1 MNKSA
6 IQKYAIWARNE
17 LIEQVKQRAFQYGIN
32 EAGFGDENA
41 SVVAGRVLSN
51 DEKRQRKQLID
62 VIKRSTYQQTIEEVA
77 YTWFNRFIALRYMEV
92 NDYLPTHVRVFSDAS
107 GSFKPEILSSVL
119 HFDLPGLDKN
129 RVSELLNSN
138 QTQELYRYL
147 LLTQCNALNEL
158 LPEMFERLGAYTEM
172 LLPNNI
178 LKLEGVIGRLV
189 SDIPEEY
196 FKDAVQIIGW
206 MYQYYNSE
214 VKDQVINIYKGVIKK
229 EDIPAATQLF
239 TTDWVVRYMVD
250 NSLGKYWLERNPNS
264 TLKRKLDFYMPYD
277 SVYINEKV
285 DPTELK
291 VFDPCMGS
299 GHILVYAFDVLIEI
313 YTECG
318 YTPRDAAKIIV
329 EKNLYGLDIDNRAY
343 QLAYFAVMMKARQ
356 YNRRILNEPLEN
368 NLASIMES
376 DSIEGFDEYSK
387 QLNFDNITIEATNEI
402 INFYRNAK
410 EFGSLLNVDALNF
423 DVALIERLQ
432 NYDQKSTNDLFVNS
446 WREQNSDIIQKL
458 IKQTKILGE
467 KYQVVVTNP
476 PYLNKMDANL
486 KGFVQNHFKDYS
498 TDLFSVFMYRN
509 FKFCTRDGY
518 SAFMTPFVWM
528 FIKSYEKLR
537 EHIITSKNIAS
548 LIQMEY
554 SAFEEAT
561 VPICTFILCNKK
573 DNSNGVYIKLSDFK
587 GGMNIQKEKVLKVLE
602 NNQLGYLYK
611 ANTNNFSKVTGSPIA
626 YWVSKNLISAFLDKK
641 IEDISEVITGMTI
654 GDNNLYL
661 RLWFEV
667 INLKISL
674 GKQDMSDID
683 MEYAYWIP
691 YSKGGN
697 RRNWYGNNEYVVNWS
712 KRNNFNRSKT
722 TLQRLYLKEAITWPF
737 ITSGNFSARYLP
749 NGFLWDVAGSPC
761 FFETPEELKYTLAFL
776 TSKIANLI
784 LKIVNPTINVQALDI
799 ANLPL
804 KYIKKYESTI
814 ISIVDDS
821 LIISR
826 SDWDSFEKSW
836 DFIKH
841 PFLSHTTSN
850 HLKPMSLVKES
861 FNSWKSFKEMQFNQL
876 KSNEE
881 ELNRIFIEIYNLQ
894 EELTPKLE
902 DKEVTVNLADLDRD
916 IKSFISYS
924 IGCMLGR
931 YSLDSE
937 GLIYAGGEWD
947 ISKYQKFP
955 VDIDNIIPI
964 LDDEYFEDDIVGRFV
979 TFIKTVYGEDT
990 LEENLKFIA
999 EALEGKGTSREI
1011 IRNYFLNSFYADH
1024 LKIYQKRP
1032 IYWMFDSGKKNGF
1045 KALIYMHRYSSDLL
1059 AKLRTD
1065 YVHEQQERYRT
1076 QLSRISSELNH
1087 ALGTERSKL
1096 LRQQDKLTEQLKE
1109 ITVFEEKVHHLADQH
1124 IEIDLDD
1131 GVKKNYALF
1140 EDVLA
1145 KI

>member
-17 LIEQVKQRAFQYGIN
+17 LIEQVKQRAFQYGIS
-32 EAGFGDENA
+32 ETGFGDENA
-41 SVVAGRVLSN
+41 SIVAGRVLSS
-51 DEKRQRKQLID
+51 DEKRQRKQFIE

-107 GSFKPEILSSVL
+107 GNFKPEILSNVL
-119 HFDLPGLDKN
+119 HIDLPGLDKDK
-129 RVSELLNSN
+129 VSEFLNSN

-178 LKLEGVIGRLV
+178 LKPEGVIGRLV
-189 SDIPEEY
+189 NDIPEEN

-206 MYQYYNSE
+206 MYQYYNSD

-277 SVYINEKV
+277 SVYINEKIN
-285 DPTELK
+285 PTELK

-368 NLASIMES
+368 NLASIVES

-387 QLNFDNITIEATNEI
+387 QLDFDNIMIESTNEI

-410 EFGSLLNVDALNF
+410 EFGSLLNVDAINF
-423 DVALIERLQ
+423 DVTLIERLQ
-432 NYDQKSTNDLFVNS
+432 NYDQKSTNNLFVNS
-446 WREQNSDIIQKL
+446 FREKNTDIIQKL

-476 PYLNKMDANL
+476 PYLNKMDAKL

-509 FKFCTRDGY
+509 FKFCTSDGY

-537 EHIITSKNIAS
+537 EHIIATKNIAS

-611 ANTNNFSKVTGSPIA
+611 ANANNFSKVPGSPIA
-626 YWVSKNLISAFLDKK
+626 YWVSNKLLQAFEEGKPLVSVADPKQGLA
-641 IEDISEVITGMTI
+641 TA
-654 GDNNLYL
+654 DNNRFL
-661 RLWFEV
+661 RLWYEV
-667 INLKISL
+667 SRIKIGFSYTRDEAKSSNLK
-674 GKQDMSDID
+674 
-683 MEYAYWIP
+683 WFP
-691 YSKGGN
+691 YNKGGEY
-697 RRNWYGNNEYVVNWS
+697 RKWYGNNDYVINWENDGTELRAFSGSVIRNPNYQMCESISWS
-712 KRNNFNRSKT
+712 KIS
-722 TLQRLYLKEAITWPF
+722 
-737 ITSGNFSARYLP
+737 SGNIAFRYKPTGHL
-749 NGFLWDVAGSPC
+749 FDVAGTSVFANKEMIQYIHGFC
-761 FFETPEELKYTLAFL
+761 NSFVALA
-776 TSKIANLI
+776 IANVLS
-784 LKIVNPTINVQALDI
+784 PTLNYEVGHI
-799 ANLPL
+799 ASFP
-804 KYIKKYESTI
+804 I
-814 ISIVDDS
+814 IERRSEEVKSIVS
-821 LIISR
+821 QNIYLSHA
-826 SDWDSFEKSW
+826 DWDSFETSW
-836 DFIKH
+836 DFKQH
-841 PFLSHTTSN
+841 PLFSGERTVESAFGKWEREAKERFQT
-850 HLKPMSLVKES
+850 LKAK
-861 FNSWKSFKEMQFNQL
+861 
-876 KSNEE
+876 EE
-881 ELNRIFIEIYNLQ
+881 ELNRIFIDIYGLQ
-894 EELTPKLE
+894 DELIPEVE
-902 DKEVTVNLADLDRD
+902 DKDVTVRRADLGRE
-916 IKSFISYS
+916 IHSLISYAV
-924 IGCMLGR
+924 GCMFGR
-931 YSLDSE
+931 YSLDKE
-937 GLIYAGGEWD
+937 GLVYAGGEWD
-947 ISKYQKFP
+947 ASKYHMFP
-955 VDIDNIIPI
+955 VDKDNIIPI
-964 LDDEYFEDDIVGRFV
+964 LDDEYFEDDIVGRLV
-979 TFIKTVYGEDT
+979 TFIKTVYGEET

-999 EALEGKGTSREI
+999 DALGGKGTSREI
-1011 IRNYFLNSFYADH
+1011 IRNYFLNDFYTDH

-1045 KALIYMHRYSSDLL
+1045 KALIYMHRYSRDLL

-1076 QLSRISSELNH
+1076 QLSRISTELNH
-1087 ALGTERSKL
+1087 ALGSERSKL
-1096 LRQQDKLTEQLKE
+1096 LKQQDKLTEQLKE
-1109 ITVFEEKVHHLADQH
+1109 ITIFEEKVHHLADQH
-1124 IEIDLDD
+1124 IDIDLDD
-1131 GVKKNYALF
+1131 GVKKNYELF
-1140 EDVLA
+1140 VDVLA